1 MECRLDPASP
11 VDDDFLA
18 AVAHY
23 VRDPKP
29 RLLGS
34 VRCILLQSKDRTG
47 IEAEGGAM
55 AKRRTGLPV
64 EFAQAP
70 MRTVRPADAAAVYA
84 HPGSQMVRL
93 ERLGLL
99 HKVAVG
105 YYVVVPQ
112 ERIGTDWRPTIEA
125 AAAGVATAALGAGRA
140 VLMGVSAARLHNVVP
155 RALGIAIV
163 AVPDDRRD
171 IVLRDRDGLVHFVQ
185 RDTDVPPNWL
195 DRCYMVE
202 RDPGV
207 LDSELMTTDLGQC
220 LVTTAEQTVL
230 DLAHRPNLGYVVEEA
245 EAAMVALLPRC
256 NQETLERLA
265 GQQRLRAAL
274 TRVRQ
279 AAR

>member
-1 MECRLDPASP
+1 MKVTE
-11 VDDDFLA
+11 
-18 AVAHY
+18 
-23 VRDPKP
+23 
-29 RLLGS
+29 
-34 VRCILLQSKDRTG
+34 
-47 IEAEGGAM
+47 
-55 AKRRTGLPV
+55 KRRTGLPV

-70 MRTVRPADAAAVYA
+70 MRTVRTADAAAVYA
-84 HPGSQMVRL
+84 YPGTQMVRL

-112 ERIGTDWRPTIEA
+112 DRIGADWRPTIEA
-125 AAAGVATAALGAGRA
+125 TAAGVATAALGAGRA

-185 RDTDVPPNWL
+185 RDTDVL
-195 DRCYMVE
+195 DA
-202 RDPGV
+202 
-207 LDSELMTTDLGQC
+207 ELMTTDLGQC

-230 DLAHRPNLGYVVEEA
+230 DLAHRPNLGHVADEA
-245 EAAMVALLPRC
+245 HAAIAALLPRC
-256 NQETLERLA
+256 NEETLERLA
-265 GQQRLRAAL
+265 GEQRLRAAL
-274 TRVRQ
+274 TRVRR